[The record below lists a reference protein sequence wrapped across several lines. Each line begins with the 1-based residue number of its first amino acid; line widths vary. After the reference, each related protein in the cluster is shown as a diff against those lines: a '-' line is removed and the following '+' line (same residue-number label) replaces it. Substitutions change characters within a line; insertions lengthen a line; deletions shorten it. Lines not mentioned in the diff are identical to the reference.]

1 MRNKFNPAFF
11 SWKTALLIPFII
23 TGVILLIGAI
33 VMLLWNGVMPSV
45 FGLGVITVWQA
56 IGLFILT
63 RFLTGNYRRR
73 NKKHHHY
80 AYCSV
85 QQNERDN
92 VQTH

>member
-11 SWKTALLIPFII
+11 SWTTTLLIPFII

-33 VMLLWNGVMPSV
+33 VMLLWNGIMPSI

-63 RFLTGNYRRR
+63 RFLTGNYRKG

-85 QQNERDN
+85 QQNDRDK
-92 VQTH
+92 VQPH